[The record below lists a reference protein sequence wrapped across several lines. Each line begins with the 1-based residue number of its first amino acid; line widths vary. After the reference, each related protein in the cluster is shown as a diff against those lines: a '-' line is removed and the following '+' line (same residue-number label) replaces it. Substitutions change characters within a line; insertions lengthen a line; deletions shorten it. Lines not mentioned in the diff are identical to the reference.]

1 VVGAVT
7 VGGVVDGSRDVTEYE
22 LTVVVAG
29 GVPVVVVPNV
39 MV

>member
-7 VGGVVDGSRDVTEYE
+7 VGGVVDGSEDVIEYE
-22 LTVVVAG
+22 LTLVG